1 MAKPKASG
9 FAGQGKR
16 GMTVA
21 ERARRDFLAENP
33 DVRDALAGKSGIENA
48 PIMERVPEW
57 FLEKNL
63 DWDRRYA
70 LDKWND
76 GGVVKRETEKAV
88 LVRAG
93 TDFGDVSLWVP
104 KSILRNADTER
115 KDAEAV
121 VRRGVGEK
129 VRGMYHTYLKGVAKQ
144 TKTKVPRTKKAWKLD
159 KALTEANVSHMSKE
173 EFSNSRYR
181 P

>member
-1 MAKPKASG
+1 MGGRGASSST
-9 FAGQGKR
+9 AR
-16 GMTVA
+16 GGVTIA
-21 ERARRDFLAENP
+21 EKARRDFLAENP
-33 DVRDALAGKSGIENA
+33 EVRDVLAGRSNIENA

-57 FLEKNL
+57 FLEENI
-63 DWDRRYA
+63 DFNRRYA
-70 LDKWND
+70 LEKWND
-76 GGVVKRETEKAV
+76 GGVVKGETEKAV

-159 KALTEANVSHMSKE
+159 KALTDAGVKHLSKD
-173 EFSNSRYR
+173 EFANSRYR